1 MTAIDAMVA
10 TATLLEVAEPEE
22 MDEEERKVTFEDP
35 TSPALSRRSG
45 NGSKT
50 VQVFKELH
58 RDLVSQTST
67 LLQRQQEIL
76 SILENP
82 ENDEE
87 LMMSMLSR
95 FAKQIRENE

>member
-10 TATLLEVAEPEE
+10 TATLMEVVEPEE
-22 MDEEERKVTFEDP
+22 MEPERVSFEDP
-35 TSPALSRRSG
+35 TSPAFSRRSG

-50 VQVFKELH
+50 VQVFLELH

-76 SILENP
+76 KILENP
-82 ENDEE
+82 KNP
-87 LMMSMLSR
+87 S
-95 FAKQIRENE
+95 